1 MKRLFPIM
9 CTLLLL
15 YCPFGFAAIVWDGT
29 SKEPWTKGS
38 GTESDPYL
46 IETPAN
52 LAYLAEQVQNG
63 QTYEKTYFMQT
74 NDIDLNNKGCQ
85 VGSSSSRCFWGI
97 YNGGQKQII
106 NVSGCLFGYIKSA
119 TIKNLTIAGT
129 STYPMINNVNGNVF
143 LVNCHNKSTSKISQ
157 GGAGLVNVAEQGC
170 ITLENCSNSAIIES
184 SGFMIMHNNN
194 YNQIIT
200 DTVCLGGLVA
210 KAQNIKMSNCHN
222 AGDIKFVRPG
232 YNNYSSAGNGCA
244 AGLVGYA
251 NILTIT
257 QSFNN
262 GEINFDG
269 SGKRDYSGS
278 GVSKVYVAGL
288 ALGKGSI
295 LQSYNIGNIY
305 GGSNFNVSGSGYRA
319 PEYAYG
325 LSDCT
330 NSYCYSKG
338 ITIVNRGY
346 RYCLGGVC
354 TNCYCILSKQI
365 ENVADNTSV
374 DIYYNSDMP
383 VTNPYNAVAKTKEQ
397 MKSPSFVSLLNTD
410 GDYFYP
416 DYTHINDGYPILR
429 WQLEGTTMYKIRATC
444 PSAQGVVSGSGE
456 YPATANIT
464 LKATPKDGYTFT
476 GWSDGN
482 TDNPRT
488 ITVNGNATYV
498 AQFSQA
504 AYTIYVNQDCT
515 TDIE

>member
-97 YNGGQKQII
+97 YNGGQKQVI

-119 TIKNLTIAGT
+119 TIQNLTIAGT
-129 STYPMINNVNGNVF
+129 STYPMINNANGNVF
-143 LVNCHNKSTSKISQ
+143 LVNCHNKSTSKITQ

-170 ITLENCSNSAIIES
+170 ITLENCSNSAT
-184 SGFMIMHNNN
+184 
-194 YNQIIT
+194 IT
-200 DTVCLGGLVA
+200 GSYVDKTNGKYVGGLVA
-210 KAQNIKMSNCHN
+210 KVDTVKINNCSNMGTLLFDN
-222 AGDIKFVRPG
+222 STNDLYI
-232 YNNYSSAGNGCA
+232 
-244 AGLVGYA
+244 AGLVGWVVKA
-251 NILTIT
+251 GHISN
-257 QSFNN
+257 SFNN
-262 GEINFDG
+262 ADVSVKGTYQQNGWYSIRNVNIAGLCGCSFSFRKDLIVVQ
-269 SGKRDYSGS
+269 SYVKWIKRDVSGC
-278 GVSKVYVAGL
+278 
-288 ALGKGSI
+288 
-295 LQSYNIGNIY
+295 N
-305 GGSNFNVSGSGYRA
+305 NVSMGGISPGIN
-319 PEYAYG
+319 
-325 LSDCT
+325 T
-330 NSYCYSKG
+330 YCYSIGEG
-338 ITIVNRGY
+338 IGY
-346 RYCLGGVC
+346 SNDIS
-354 TNCYCILSKQI
+354 TNCYCILSAETAKY
-365 ENVADNTSV
+365 VVGYPSV
-374 DIYYNSDMP
+374 DIFYNSD
-383 VTNPYNAVAKTKEQ
+383 VKVENPYNAIAKTKDQ
-397 MKSPSFVSLLNTD
+397 MKSPSFVSLLN
-410 GDYFYP
+410 GEADYFYP
-416 DYTHINDGYPILR
+416 DYTNINDGYPILR

>member
-85 VGSSSSRCFWGI
+85 VGSSSSRYFEGI
-97 YNGGQKQII
+97 YDGGQKQII
-106 NVSGCLFGYIKSA
+106 NVVYYLFGYIKSA
-119 TIKNLTIAGT
+119 TIQNLTIAGA
-129 STYPMINNVNGNVF
+129 STYPMINNANGNVT

-170 ITLENCSNSAIIES
+170 ITLENCSNSAAIMETYKIYRSTES
-184 SGFMIMHNNN
+184 YL
-194 YNQIIT
+194 YNLRPYDGYI
-200 DTVCLGGLVA
+200 GGLVA
-210 KAQNIKMSNCHN
+210 KADTIKVNHCSNI
-222 AGDIKFVRPG
+222 GTL
-232 YNNYSSAGNGCA
+232 SAYKQRANELCV
-244 AGLVGYA
+244 AGLVGKA
-251 NILTIT
+251 NSGYISN
-257 QSFNN
+257 SFNTADICVTGAEN
-262 GEINFDG
+262 
-269 SGKRDYSGS
+269 
-278 GVSKVYVAGL
+278 
-288 ALGKGSI
+288 
-295 LQSYNIGNIY
+295 Q
-305 GGSNFNVSGSGYRA
+305 GSGYR
-319 PEYAYG
+319 PIGSLYVTG
-325 LSDCT
+325 LCYTCPVEKLIVNQSYVKWIQKNVTWYTYLNMFGISSGT
-330 NSYCYSKG
+330 NTYCYSIGEG
-338 ITIVNRGY
+338 IGCYNDIS
-346 RYCLGGVC
+346 
-354 TNCYCILSKQI
+354 TNCYCILSKA
-365 ENVADNTSV
+365 EEKCVAGYPSV
-374 DIYYNSDMP
+374 DIFYNSD
-383 VTNPYNAVAKTKEQ
+383 VKIENPYNAIAKTKDQ
-397 MKSPSFVSLLNTD
+397 MKSPSFVSLLN
-410 GDYFYP
+410 GEADYFYP
-416 DYTHINDGYPILR
+416 DYTNINDGYPILR

-464 LKATPKDGYTFT
+464 LKAMPKDGYAFT

-498 AQFSQA
+498 AQFSQS